1 MIDNIEHNVLKTVD
15 VIGTAVTEVEQA
27 RKKKEEA
34 QKVGHIRA
42 KIKCQTKDVD
52 GLFRKNC

>member
-27 RKKKEEA
+27 RKSKKEA
-34 QKVGHIRA
+34 QKVCDLFLFVTDRKL
-42 KIKCQTKDVD
+42 KI
-52 GLFRKNC
+52 